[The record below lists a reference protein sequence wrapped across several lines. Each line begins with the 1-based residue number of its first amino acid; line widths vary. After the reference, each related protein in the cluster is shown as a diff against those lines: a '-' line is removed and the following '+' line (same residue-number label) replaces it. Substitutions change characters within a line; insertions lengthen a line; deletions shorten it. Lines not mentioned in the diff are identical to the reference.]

1 MKAADFAYRRPA
13 DLAGALAVLSAEG
26 DEVAPLAGGQSLMP
40 MMNFRVA
47 QPAVLLDLAD
57 VAELRGVTAGPEGL
71 RIGAMTRYAQ
81 LATNPL
87 VMQGAPLIGLALP
100 HIAHA
105 AVRNRGTIGGS
116 VALADPAAEMPALL
130 LAMGARIELVSSGAS
145 RVVAADDF
153 FLGLYETARTPDELV
168 AAIHIPADA
177 GQRRA
182 GFYELARRHGD
193 YAMAGV
199 AITAGGGAGDAFTN
213 PRIAFFGVSDRA
225 LRAHRAEAALAGQ
238 MAEGAALAAA
248 VDALSELPI
257 NGDLHTPP
265 EMKLKLA
272 GVVLRRALAGM

>member
-13 DLAGALAVLSAEG
+13 DLAGALAVLSAQG

-71 RIGAMTRYAQ
+71 RIGAMTRYAE
-81 LATNPL
+81 LAANPL
-87 VMQGAPLIGLALP
+87 VIQGAPLIGLALP

-130 LAMGARIELVSSGAS
+130 LAMGARIELVSAKGG
-145 RVVAADDF
+145 RIVAADDF

-177 GQRRA
+177 ALRRA

-199 AITAGGGAGDAFTN
+199 AITAGGATGQALAN
-213 PRIAFFGVSDRA
+213 PRIAFFGISDRA
-225 LRAHRAEAALAGQ
+225 LRTEAAEAALAGQ
-238 MAEGAALAAA
+238 IAEGGALAAA
-248 VDALSELPI
+248 VEALSDLPI

-265 EMKLKLA
+265 DVKLKLA

>member
-13 DLAGALAVLSAEG
+13 DLAGALAILSSEG
-26 DEVAPLAGGQSLMP
+26 ENAAPLAGGQSLMP

-47 QPAVLLDLAD
+47 QPEILLDLAD
-57 VAELRGVTAGPEGL
+57 IAELRGISAGPDGL
-71 RIGAMTRYAQ
+71 RIGAMTRYAA
-81 LATNPL
+81 LAADDRIAK
-87 VMQGAPLIGLALP
+87 GAPLIGLALP

-105 AVRNRGTIGGS
+105 AIRNRGTIGGS

-130 LAMGARIELVSSGAS
+130 LAMGARIELAS
-145 RVVAADDF
+145 AKGGRMVAADDF

-177 GQRRA
+177 AERRV

-199 AITAGGGAGDAFTN
+199 AITAGGAKGQAFEA
-213 PRIAFFGVSDRA
+213 PRIAFFGISDRA
-225 LRAHRAEAALAGQ
+225 LRAKLAEAALAGQ
-238 MAEGAALAAA
+238 SAQGEALQAA
-248 VDALSELPI
+248 VAGLSGLPI
-257 NGDLHTPP
+257 NGDLHSPADV
-265 EMKLKLA
+265 KLKLA

>member
-13 DLAGALAVLSAEG
+13 DLAGALAVLSEEG
-26 DEVAPLAGGQSLMP
+26 AEVAPLAGGQSLMP

-47 QPAVLLDLAD
+47 QPEMVLDLAD
-57 VAELRGVTAGPEGL
+57 VAELRGIREDGDDL
-71 RIGAMTRYAQ
+71 WIGAMTRYAE
-81 LATNPL
+81 LAADPL
-87 VMQGAPLIGLALP
+87 VAKTAPLIGMALP

-130 LAMGARIELVSSGAS
+130 LAMGARIELRSARAARS
-145 RVVAADDF
+145 VAADEF
-153 FLGLYETARTPDELV
+153 FLGLYETARAPDELV
-168 AAIHIPADA
+168 VAIRIPKAAAS
-177 GQRRA
+177 RRA
-182 GFYELARRHGD
+182 GFHELARRHGD

-199 AITAGGGAGDAFTN
+199 AITAGGETGTGLAD

-225 LRAHRAEAALAGQ
+225 LRATRAEAVLAGH
-238 MAEGAALAAA
+238 MAGSEAVQAAIA
-248 VDALSELPI
+248 ALSELPI
-257 NGDLHTPP
+257 DGDLQTPP

>member
-81 LATNPL
+81 LAANPL

-130 LAMGARIELVSSGAS
+130 LAMGASIELVSAKGG

-153 FLGLYETARTPDELV
+153 FLGLYETARVPDELV

-177 GQRRA
+177 GQRRT

-225 LRAHRAEAALAGQ
+225 LRAPRAETALAGQ
-238 MAEGAALAAA
+238 MAEGAALAEA

>member
-13 DLAGALAVLSAEG
+13 DLAGALAILSSGEG
-26 DEVAPLAGGQSLMP
+26 DIAPLAGGQSLMP

-47 QPAVLLDLAD
+47 QPTMLLDLAD
-57 VAELRGVTAGPEGL
+57 VAELRGVTAGADGL
-71 RIGAMTRYAQ
+71 RIGAMTRYVD
-81 LATNPL
+81 LAADPL
-87 VMQGAPLIGLALP
+87 VAQAAPLIGMALP

-130 LAMGARIELVSSGAS
+130 LAMGASVELASSTGT

-153 FLGLYETARTPDELV
+153 FLGLYETARAADELV

-177 GQRRA
+177 ATRRA

-199 AITAGGGAGDAFTN
+199 AVTAGGAKGSALEQ

-225 LRAHRAEAALAGQ
+225 LRAPRAEAALAGQ
-238 MAEGAALAAA
+238 MPDGAALTEA
-248 VDALSELPI
+248 VAALSDLPI
-257 NGDLHTPP
+257 NGDLHNPVDV
-265 EMKLKLA
+265 KLKLA

>member
-13 DLAGALAVLSAEG
+13 DLAGALAILSAEG
-26 DEVAPLAGGQSLMP
+26 EDVAPLAGGQSLMP

-47 QPAVLLDLAD
+47 QPAVVLDLAD
-57 VAELRGVTAGPEGL
+57 VSELRGVSAGPDGI
-71 RIGAMTRYAQ
+71 RIGAMTRYAE
-81 LATNPL
+81 LAADP
-87 VMQGAPLIGLALP
+87 VVAQAAPLFRLALP

-130 LAMGARIELVSSGAS
+130 LAMGAQIELVSAGAS
-145 RVVAADDF
+145 RVVVAEDF
-153 FLGLYETARTPDELV
+153 FLGLYETARAPDELV

-177 GQRRA
+177 NARRV

-199 AITAGGGAGDAFTN
+199 AITAGGSKGAALIS

-225 LRAHRAEAALAGQ
+225 LRALGAEAALDGQ
-238 MAEGAALAAA
+238 MTDIAAMVTA
-248 VDALSELPI
+248 VGALSELPI
-257 NGDLHTPP
+257 NGDLQTPP
-265 EMKLKLA
+265 DMKLKLA